1 MGTRGRLMLLSP
13 STSPPLP
20 TIPLVVMDTT
30 SMVLATLTST
40 GAPRVFTR
48 GRLMPLSP
56 TTSPPLP
63 TTPQVA
69 TDTTS
74 TVPATLTSTGAPR
87 VFTRGMPLVPA
98 TSTWTATTA
107 TGTTARTPSTVSRS
121 TATTPM
127 STRTVTDTEALS
139 GHAKE
144 HENVPVVRLRLL
156 LKAAH
161 PYYSNRNTMII
172 L

>member
-1 MGTRGRLMLLSP
+1 MG
-13 STSPPLP
+13 
-20 TIPLVVMDTT
+20 
-30 SMVLATLTST
+30 
-40 GAPRVFTR
+40 TR

-63 TTPQVA
+63 TTLLVA

-74 TVPATLTSTGAPR
+74 TAPATLTSTGAPR
-87 VFTRGMPLVPA
+87 VFTRGMPLAPA
-98 TSTWTATTA
+98 TRPSTAPTA

-121 TATTPM
+121 TATRPT

-161 PYYSNRNTMII
+161 P
-172 L
+172 

>member
-1 MGTRGRLMLLSP
+1 
-13 STSPPLP
+13 
-20 TIPLVVMDTT
+20 
-30 SMVLATLTST
+30 
-40 GAPRVFTR
+40 
-48 GRLMPLSP
+48 MPLSP
-56 TTSPPLP
+56 TTSPPLL
-63 TTPQVA
+63 TTPLVA

-74 TVPATLTSTGAPR
+74 TVPATLMSTGALRVFTRGRRSPLTSPLLPTTPLVVMDTTSTAPATLTSTGAPR
-87 VFTRGMPLVPA
+87 VFTRGTPLVPA
-98 TSTWTATTA
+98 TSRWTATTA
-107 TGTTARTPSTVSRS
+107 TGTTARTPSTVSRT